1 MTLREL
7 EQSVETL
14 SGVGKAAAARLARLG
29 VYSIADLLVRFPRDY
44 DDRTEAR
51 PFRDWAAG
59 RVNTVARVAAH
70 EWFGYGRT
78 RTLKLVLD
86 DGSARAVVPCFNRP
100 FLADRHPE
108 GSSAKVLGAF
118 VPKYGELQGPG
129 AILEPA
135 EEGEGPSDGILPV
148 YALTE
153 GLSQASVRSFV
164 ARALSMYGDRLEDEL
179 PPPLRERR
187 RLLPASKALR
197 GLHFPESRAALE
209 EARRSLAWAELFFF
223 QLLVR
228 KRAAARRERRVERR
242 PFAGELKRRLL
253 ERLPFEPTADQ
264 LKVVAEIEADLAS
277 PEPMARLLQGDV
289 GSGKTLA
296 AFLAALDVIEAGGQV
311 AVMAP
316 TELLA
321 RQHAE
326 SAARL
331 LEPVGAR
338 LAFLSGNARDAAR
351 RPLLG
356 ALASGEVDLVIGTQ
370 ALFSEDVEY
379 RNLSLVVVDEQ
390 HRFGVVQRAALARKG
405 RSPDLLLMSATPIPR
420 TLALTVYGDL
430 SVSVIRSM
438 PPGRAPVATHLA
450 RMGNEGKVYDFVR
463 RELEAGHQAYFV
475 YPAIEGDGESELKD
489 AVAMRERLASEVY
502 PDRKVGIVHSRVGD
516 AEKRDAMEAFRA
528 GALDVLVATSVVEV
542 GVDVPNATCM
552 VIEHAERFGLAA
564 LHQLRG
570 RVGRSSLASYCF
582 LVYAAPL
589 AEDSK
594 RRLMALKESSDGF
607 ELAEEDLRI
616 RGPGDLVGTAQSGAF
631 RLAVADPVRDA
642 ALLEEARADAAAIVD
657 ADPNLQ
663 RSEHA
668 ALRGVVASGGGL
680 RGERASRS

>member
-14 SGVGKAAAARLARLG
+14 SGVGKAVAARLARLG

-44 DDRTEAR
+44 DDRTEPR
-51 PFRDWAAG
+51 PFSEWSRG
-59 RVNTVARVAAH
+59 RVNTVARVVAH
-70 EWFGYGRT
+70 EWFGFGRM

-86 DGSARAVVPCFNRP
+86 DGSARAVAPCFNRP

-108 GSSAKVLGAF
+108 GSLVKVLGSFA
-118 VPKYGELQGPG
+118 PKFGELQG
-129 AILEPA
+129 ANATLESA
-135 EEGEGPSDGILPV
+135 EEGEGPSNGILPV
-148 YALTE
+148 YSLTE
-153 GLSQASVRSFV
+153 GLAQGALRSF
-164 ARALSMYGDRLEDEL
+164 ASRALSMYGERLEDEL
-179 PPPLRERR
+179 PPSLRERR
-187 RLLPASKALR
+187 RLLPISAALR
-197 GLHFPESRAALE
+197 GLHFPEGRAGLE
-209 EARRSLAWAELFFF
+209 EARRSLAWSELFFF
-223 QLLVR
+223 QLLVK
-228 KRAAARRERRVERR
+228 KRAASRRERPVERR
-242 PFAGELKRRLL
+242 PITGELKRRLL
-253 ERLPFEPTADQ
+253 ARLPFEPTSDQ

-277 PEPMARLLQGDV
+277 PVPMARLLQGDV
-289 GSGKTLA
+289 GSGKTLV

-331 LEPVGAR
+331 LEPAGVR
-338 LAFLSGNARDAAR
+338 LAFLSGNARDSAR
-351 RPLLG
+351 RPLLS

-370 ALFSEDVEY
+370 ALFSEDVAY
-379 RNLSLVVVDEQ
+379 RRLSLVVVDEQ

-405 RSPDLLLMSATPIPR
+405 SSPDLLLMSATPIPR

-430 SVSVIRSM
+430 SVSVIRTM
-438 PPGRAPVATHLA
+438 PPGRTPVATHLA
-450 RMGNEGKVYDFVR
+450 RMGNERKVYDFVR

-489 AVAMRERLASEVY
+489 AVAMQETLAREVY
-502 PDRKVGIVHSRVGD
+502 PDRRVGIVHSRVND
-516 AEKRDAMEAFRA
+516 AEKRETMEAFRS
-528 GALDVLVATSVVEV
+528 GGLDILVATSVVEV

-570 RVGRSSLASYCF
+570 RVGRSSLPSYCF

-594 RRLMALKESSDGF
+594 RRLMALKESGDGF

-631 RLAVADPVRDA
+631 RLAVADPIRDS
-642 ALLEEARADAAAIVD
+642 ALLEEAREDAAAIIE
-657 ADPNLQ
+657 ADPNLL
-663 RSEHA
+663 RPEHA
-668 ALRGVVASGGGL
+668 LLRGVVASGGGL